1 MKDRQVD
8 NKQKTKERGTREYKQ
23 NSKNKLLSKKTRPK
37 NRKQYGIFSKKTL
50 RNHQLQQLSFYTDYT
65 HQTKSEYSTLVISGY
80 SLGPQSNAVDVKEKI
95 PKDSSSNLI

>member
-1 MKDRQVD
+1 MII
-8 NKQKTKERGTREYKQ
+8 NKKRKKEELG
-23 NSKNKLLSKKTRPK
+23 NINKILRINYYPKKLV
-37 NRKQYGIFSKKTL
+37 RKIGNNMEFFRKKTL